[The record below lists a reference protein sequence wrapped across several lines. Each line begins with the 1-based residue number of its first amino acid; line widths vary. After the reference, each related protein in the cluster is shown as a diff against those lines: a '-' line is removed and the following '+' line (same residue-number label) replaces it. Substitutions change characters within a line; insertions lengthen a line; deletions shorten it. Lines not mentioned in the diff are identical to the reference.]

1 MTTVAATSVV
11 FQGCLGPVVAVSPAS
26 AGWGTWDTGATN
38 VAALGARGVNAS
50 KFPAVRAG
58 WNGRQVVLSDAD
70 RPWAFGRPR
79 VHVSQGVVVVLFMTL
94 GAPADGE
101 RENIGRERD
110 WVTSGGAGASGMA
123 SSQPLRPTRP
133 ARGRFPKSVRRAP
146 VQPVPIS
153 VAEVY

>member
-1 MTTVAATSVV
+1 
-11 FQGCLGPVVAVSPAS
+11 
-26 AGWGTWDTGATN
+26 
-38 VAALGARGVNAS
+38 
-50 KFPAVRAG
+50 
-58 WNGRQVVLSDAD
+58 
-70 RPWAFGRPR
+70 
-79 VHVSQGVVVVLFMTL
+79 VVLFMTL

-123 SSQPLRPTRP
+123 SSQPLRRTRP